1 MWIFFTT
8 NVHDNLTD
16 FMIVGNL
23 GSDGSGTVTE
33 HVFDAVP
40 HTRFVKR
47 ECGDEEGDPSVNN
60 MIIIES
66 TQPGPTNSQLR
77 LCPRS
82 TRRWRLH
89 WSFVRPGRS
98 DIVRNCTGL
107 TDSVPSLQHGGRLV
121 YEGGRSPSYL

>member
-82 TRRWRLH
+82 TLSTALELRQTWTIRYCQELHRAHRFCTFSTARRAAR
-89 WSFVRPGRS
+89 V
-98 DIVRNCTGL
+98 
-107 TDSVPSLQHGGRLV
+107 
-121 YEGGRSPSYL
+121 